1 MVEVYSIRKPTK
13 EDIILNKKVKDEI
26 IDWIRTIC
34 ISGAIAICINIVAQ
48 PTMVSGQSMYP
59 TLKNNDYLFINRL
72 AYKSHMPQRG
82 DVIVFKADLSGNN
95 SSPKKNLVKR
105 VIALPGEH
113 LIIKDNNV
121 YINGKHLE
129 EDYLV
134 DVYTDGDIDIIV
146 PDNHIFAM
154 GDNREN
160 SDDSRQSYIGAISL
174 DDVVG
179 EVFIRIFPFDKIG
192 QVK

>member
-1 MVEVYSIRKPTK
+1 M
-13 EDIILNKKVKDEI
+13 NKKCKDEI
-26 IDWIRTIC
+26 IDWIKAIC
-34 ISGAIAICINIVAQ
+34 VSGTIAIFINLVAQ
-48 PTMVSGQSMYP
+48 PTMVSGQSMHP

-72 AYKSHMPQRG
+72 AYKSHMPERG
-82 DVIVFKADLSGNN
+82 NVIVFKADLSGNN

-121 YINGKHLE
+121 YINGKHLN

-179 EVFIRIFPFDKIG
+179 EVSIRIFPFDKIG
-192 QVK
+192 KIK